1 MRILLIGF
9 GVVGQSF
16 AKLVLARRSELMKV
30 HGLNTRVVGV
40 VDKGGAAVASPEL
53 DLAEVLDAKSSGG
66 TVAASKHGI
75 RNASALDLISEL
87 DVDVVV
93 ETTPTNIKTGQP
105 GLSHIEAA
113 LKLKRNVVTTNKGPL
128 ALALPELVE
137 LARYN
142 NVALLFSGTVG
153 GGTPI
158 LDFGKRC
165 LASDRLVMVEGI
177 LNGTTNFIL
186 TSMEAEGKSFNE
198 ALEDAKKLGYAE
210 ADPTLDV
217 EGWDTACKTVIIA
230 NWLMGREV
238 TLKDLTVEGITHVTK
253 SEVEGAKRKGKSV
266 KLVGRVAE
274 RIDVKPRLIDRSDPL
289 CISGTLNAVRFVS
302 QYAGDEIII
311 GKGAGGMETASA
323 ILRDLLEV
331 KYHMSQRWYG

>member
-9 GVVGQSF
+9 GVVAQSF
-16 AKLVLARRSELMKV
+16 AKLILERRQDLIKI
-30 HGLNTRVVGV
+30 HGLNPRIIAI
-40 VDKGGAAVASPEL
+40 VDKTGAAVASPEL
-53 DLAEVLDAKSSGG
+53 SLTEVLNAKKTAG
-66 TVAASKHGI
+66 TVAASQYGI
-75 RNASALDLISEL
+75 KDTSAKDLISTL
-87 DVDVVV
+87 DIDVVI
-93 ETTPTNIKTGQP
+93 ETTPTNIKTAQP
-105 GLSHIEAA
+105 GLFHIETA
-113 LKLKRNVVTTNKGPL
+113 LKLKRNVITTNKGPL
-128 ALALPELVE
+128 ALALPELNG

-165 LASDRLVMVEGI
+165 LASDRLVMIEGI
-177 LNGTTNFIL
+177 LNGTTNYIL
-186 TSMEAEGKSFNE
+186 TSMEKEGKSFDE
-198 ALEDAKKLGYAE
+198 ALKEAQRLGYAE

-230 NWLMGREV
+230 NWLMGKEV
-238 TLKDLTVEGITHVTK
+238 TLRDISVEGITNVTK
-253 SEVEGAKRKGKSV
+253 TDIEEAKKKGKSI
-266 KLVGRVAE
+266 KLLGKIAE
-274 RIDVKPRLIDRSDPL
+274 KIDVRKRLIDQNDPL

-331 KYHMSQRWYG
+331 KQRMAQRWYD

>member
-16 AKLVLARRSELMKV
+16 AKLILERRRDLVKT
-30 HGLNTRVVGV
+30 HGLNPRIVAV
-40 VDKGGAAVASPEL
+40 VDRGGAAVASPEL
-53 DLAEVLDAKSSGG
+53 DLEEVLEAKRRAG
-66 TVAASKHGI
+66 TVAASKHGV
-75 RNASALDLISEL
+75 RDASAIDLISTI

-93 ETTPTNIKTGQP
+93 ETTPTNIRSGEP

-113 LKLKRNVVTTNKGPL
+113 LKNKRNVITTNKGPL
-128 ALALPELVE
+128 ALALPELIE

-142 NVALLFSGTVG
+142 HVALLFSGTVG

-165 LASDRLVMVEGI
+165 LASDKLVMVEGI
-177 LNGTTNFIL
+177 LNGTTNYIL
-186 TSMEAEGKSFNE
+186 TTMEREGKSFEE
-198 ALEDAKKLGYAE
+198 ALKEAQRLGYAE

-230 NWLMGREV
+230 NWLMGKEV
-238 TLKDLTVEGITHVTK
+238 TLRDVSVEGITNVTK
-253 SEVEGAKRKGKSV
+253 RDIEEAKKKGKSI

-274 RIDVKPRLIDRSDPL
+274 KIDVKPTLIDRNDPL
-289 CISGTLNAVRFVS
+289 CISGALNAVRFVS

-331 KYHMSQRWYG
+331 KQRLAQRWCE